1 VDGRQSVRIH
11 GRDVPVHARVE
22 QLESMSAHADASE
35 IMRWLGGFSR
45 PPKKVFIVHGE
56 HVAMDALAGRIR
68 TLPGW
73 TAHMPQHGEVVR
85 LEA

>member
-1 VDGRQSVRIH
+1 
-11 GRDVPVHARVE
+11 
-22 QLESMSAHADASE
+22 MSAHADASE

-45 PPKKVFIVHGE
+45 PPKKTFIVHGE
-56 HVAMDALAGRIR
+56 QAAMDALAGRIR
-68 TLPGW
+68 GLPGW